1 MDLQLTNKLALVTGS
16 TAGIG
21 LAIAKTMA
29 QEGATVIVNGRS
41 QESVEEA
48 ISQVQSEATGK
59 VMGLVADLSSNE
71 GVSKATEQYSQL
83 DILVN
88 NLGLYETK
96 SFNEIT
102 DDDWQKLF
110 DTNVMSGVRLSRAY
124 LPKMLDKNWGR
135 IIFISIGRRRHSSL
149 SKQRWHSPIHEYLV
163 SRYC

>member
-29 QEGATVIVNGRS
+29 KEGATVIVNGRS
-41 QESVEEA
+41 QDSVDEA

-59 VMGLVADLSSNE
+59 VMGLAADLSSNE
-71 GVSKATEQYSQL
+71 GVDKAIEQYSQL

-88 NLGLYETK
+88 NLGLYKTK

-102 DDDWQKLF
+102 DDDWQKLLIL
-110 DTNVMSGVRLSRAY
+110 TL
-124 LPKMLDKNWGR
+124 
-135 IIFISIGRRRHSSL
+135 
-149 SKQRWHSPIHEYLV
+149 
-163 SRYC
+163 

>member
-41 QESVEEA
+41 QDSVEEA

-88 NLGLYETK
+88 NLGLYKTK

-102 DDDWQKLF
+102 DDDWQKLLIL
-110 DTNVMSGVRLSRAY
+110 TL
-124 LPKMLDKNWGR
+124 
-135 IIFISIGRRRHSSL
+135 
-149 SKQRWHSPIHEYLV
+149 
-163 SRYC
+163 